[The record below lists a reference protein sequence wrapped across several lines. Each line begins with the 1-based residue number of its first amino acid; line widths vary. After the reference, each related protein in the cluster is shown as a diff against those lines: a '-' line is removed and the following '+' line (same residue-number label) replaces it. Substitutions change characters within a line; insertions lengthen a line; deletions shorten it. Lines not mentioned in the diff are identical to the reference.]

1 MLDKRFIRDHP
12 DEVKAAVRVKG
23 INLDVDELLDLD
35 TESRRLQTE
44 VDRAQALR
52 KSSSKEYARADEARR
67 AELKVEHEVRGHARR
82 ERRYRA
88 ADHGA
93 DQRAGQDVIG
103 EQHV

>member
-1 MLDKRFIRDHP
+1 MLDKRFIREHP

-52 KSSSKEYARADEARR
+52 KSLVQGVRPGQRR
-67 AELKVEHEVRGHARR
+67 ASGRAEDREQGAR
-82 ERRYRA
+82 
-88 ADHGA
+88 
-93 DQRAGQDVIG
+93 
-103 EQHV
+103 